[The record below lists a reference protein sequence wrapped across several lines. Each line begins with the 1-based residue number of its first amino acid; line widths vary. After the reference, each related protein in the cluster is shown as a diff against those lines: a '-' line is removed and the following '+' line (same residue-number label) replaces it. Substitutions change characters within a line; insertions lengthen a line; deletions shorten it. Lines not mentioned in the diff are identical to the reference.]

1 MQEPI
6 SCIRNA
12 PYCGKENPK
21 ETSGPNASVRR
32 SAQEDQKDE
41 KEKEKEKRAPPPQQ
55 VECISTITEEQK
67 EEAMSILLFCHS
79 FCYQFKVFDDT
90 FVSVWKVLRNIN
102 WDNKSRDR
110 FHVVKTQFQEILP
123 RLFVSER
130 DSFLK
135 LEPLTLPVIG
145 RYNEWIQKV
154 YDCLFQANLLFLEHF
169 FLDQS
174 QQHATHS
181 EVKRLI
187 VQILRCK
194 VMMLYFMERVIP
206 KLIQHQPAIQHI
218 WKTRNK
224 KTLRLQTFLD
234 SWRKKK
240 GSLCNDAR
248 CLCEELFCS
257 ERLIQP
263 LFQEMIIYGDRIFS
277 KGSPEDVIISRC

>member
-169 FLDQS
+169 FL
-174 QQHATHS
+174 
-181 EVKRLI
+181 E
-187 VQILRCK
+187 
-194 VMMLYFMERVIP
+194 
-206 KLIQHQPAIQHI
+206 
-218 WKTRNK
+218 
-224 KTLRLQTFLD
+224 
-234 SWRKKK
+234 
-240 GSLCNDAR
+240 
-248 CLCEELFCS
+248 
-257 ERLIQP
+257 
-263 LFQEMIIYGDRIFS
+263 
-277 KGSPEDVIISRC
+277 